1 MLYILKNKKGIS
13 PYIVVA
19 VIAILVLLAVVLVI
33 NQQPKDETVT
43 PLTNN
48 NQVGVLPLDTTND
61 QQPFIQLSA
70 QSIADGKVIVDNLYT
85 TQPSWL
91 VIYNSDESGM
101 PKEVIG
107 NLALT
112 SGLFSDLSVPI
123 STTTSSSVL
132 WAIIH
137 VDEGEVGKFEF
148 PDGVDLPLLVNN
160 QIVATSF
167 TAVQADRELTTEEP
181 VEEIKTFA
189 ISGKNFTF
197 SQKEIRVK
205 KGDRVKIDFTSTDG
219 FHDWVIDEFA
229 AATEKVNTGG
239 STSVEFVADQVGTF
253 EYYCSVGQHRAMG
266 MVGKLIVEE

>member
-219 FHDWVIDEFA
+219 FHDWVIDEFN

-239 STSVEFVADQVGTF
+239 STSVEFIADQVGTF
-253 EYYCSVGQHRAMG
+253 EYYCSVGQHRTMG
-266 MVGKLIVEE
+266 MVGNLVVEE